1 MGRLLILIYPF
12 AELWSL
18 IELGVRY
25 GAGIAV
31 LWVLGAIAAGMVL
44 LRVVGRVALTH
55 LAAAQREGRLSERL
69 LVDDLSLAFVAVLL
83 MIPGLVSDVM
93 ALLLALSPL
102 RRWLFRLMSAR
113 HVEPNTHFS
122 SGFTAHREDII
133 EGEFEDLSQTERTGR
148 PASQL
153 PVEPNGERRAS
164 RLDPRKP
171 SRPSI
176 FRLFALKSPV
186 FSLFLALSLA
196 EC

>member
-69 LVDDLSLAFVAVLL
+69 LMDDLSLAFVAVLL
-83 MIPGLVSDVM
+83 VIPGLVSDLM

-102 RRWLFRLMSAR
+102 RRWLFRLMGAR

-122 SGFTAHREDII
+122 SGFTAHQEDII
-133 EGEFEDLSQTERTGR
+133 EGEFEDLSQGDSVAKPEN
-148 PASQL
+148 QL
-153 PVEPNGERRAS
+153 TK
-164 RLDPRKP
+164 DPQDDRHD
-171 SRPSI
+171 
-176 FRLFALKSPV
+176 
-186 FSLFLALSLA
+186 
-196 EC
+196 

>member
-69 LVDDLSLAFVAVLL
+69 LMDDLSLVFVAVLL
-83 MIPGLVSDVM
+83 VIPGLVSDVM

-102 RRWLFRLMSAR
+102 RRWLFRLMGAR
-113 HVEPNTHFS
+113 HVEPNMHFS
-122 SGFTAHREDII
+122 SGFTAHQEDII
-133 EGEFEDLSQTERTGR
+133 EGEFEDLSQGDSVAKPEN
-148 PASQL
+148 QL
-153 PVEPNGERRAS
+153 TQ
-164 RLDPRKP
+164 DPQDDRHD
-171 SRPSI
+171 
-176 FRLFALKSPV
+176 
-186 FSLFLALSLA
+186 
-196 EC
+196 

>member
-44 LRVVGRVALTH
+44 LRVVGKVALTH

-69 LVDDLSLAFVAVLL
+69 LMDDLSLAFVAVLL
-83 MIPGLVSDVM
+83 VIPGLVSDVM

-102 RRWLFRLMSAR
+102 RRWLFRLMGAR

-122 SGFTAHREDII
+122 SGFTAHQEDII
-133 EGEFEDLSQTERTGR
+133 EGEFEDLSQGDSVAKPEN
-148 PASQL
+148 QL
-153 PVEPNGERRAS
+153 PT
-164 RLDPRKP
+164 DPQEDRHD
-171 SRPSI
+171 
-176 FRLFALKSPV
+176 
-186 FSLFLALSLA
+186 
-196 EC
+196 